1 MFELLKNNWIIIL
14 VTLLYSGAIFQYGLR
29 GDWRTALVFFGY
41 SVANVGTIALI
52 VKGS

>member
-1 MFELLKNNWIIIL
+1 MMQLLKDNWIVIL
-14 VTLLYSGAIFQYGLR
+14 VTLLYGGAVFQYGFR

-52 VKGS
+52 VKGT